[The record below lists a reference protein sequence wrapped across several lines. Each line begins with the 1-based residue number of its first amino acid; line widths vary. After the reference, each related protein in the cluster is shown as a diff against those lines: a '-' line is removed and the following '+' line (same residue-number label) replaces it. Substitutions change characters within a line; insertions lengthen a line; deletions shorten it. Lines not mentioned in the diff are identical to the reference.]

1 MQKPQNFL
9 KEWET
14 LSKALMEYET
24 LTGEEIKDVIAG
36 KSIDKSSES
45 PVDEAKRTQS
55 SVPEA

>member
-1 MQKPQNFL
+1 MQEHE

-14 LSKALMEYET
+14 LSQALIEFET

-36 KSIDKSSES
+36 KKIDKSDEA
-45 PVDEAKRTQS
+45 PVEEAKRVQS